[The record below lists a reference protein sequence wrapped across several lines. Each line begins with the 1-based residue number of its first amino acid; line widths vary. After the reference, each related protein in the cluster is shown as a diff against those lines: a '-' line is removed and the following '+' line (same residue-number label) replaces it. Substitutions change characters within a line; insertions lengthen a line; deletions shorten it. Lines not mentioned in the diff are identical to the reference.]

1 MLIDA
6 TKRFA
11 NRTVKFLVESS
22 RKGQLTKQDIA
33 NRLTLFTDEHAQRI
47 GEEAKRIKSKT

>member
-11 NRTVKFLVESS
+11 NRTAKFLVEGS
-22 RKGQLTKQDIA
+22 RKGQLTKQDVA
-33 NRLTLFTDEHAQRI
+33 NRLTLFTDEHTKKI
-47 GEEAKRIKSKT
+47 GEHAKQIKRTS

>member
-11 NRTVKFLVESS
+11 TRTAKFLVDSS

-33 NRLTLFTDEHAQRI
+33 NRLTLFTDEHTKKI
-47 GEEAKRIKSKT
+47 GEEAKRIKSIS

>member
-11 NRTVKFLVESS
+11 NRTAKFLVEGS
-22 RKGQLTKQDIA
+22 RKGQLTKQDVA
-33 NRLTLFTDEHAQRI
+33 NRLTLFTDEHTKKI
-47 GEEAKRIKSKT
+47 GEEAKRIKSRS

>member
-11 NRTVKFLVESS
+11 KRTAKFLVEGS
-22 RKGQLTKQDIA
+22 RKGQLTKQDVA

>member
-11 NRTVKFLVESS
+11 TRTAKFLVDSS
-22 RKGQLTKQDIA
+22 RNGQLTKQDIA
-33 NRLTLFTDEHAQRI
+33 NRLTLFTDEHTKKI
-47 GEEAKRIKSKT
+47 GEEAKRIKSRS